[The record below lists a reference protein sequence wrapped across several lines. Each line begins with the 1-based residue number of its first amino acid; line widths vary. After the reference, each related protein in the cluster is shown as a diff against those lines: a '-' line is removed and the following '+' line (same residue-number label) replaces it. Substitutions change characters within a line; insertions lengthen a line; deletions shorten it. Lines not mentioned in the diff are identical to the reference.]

1 MLVLKLARAPDPIL
15 GKSSV
20 QFVCRSTP
28 VLAYL
33 AMEAVMFVGGESA
46 FSGWRYRMSIALT
59 GECETVAVCAQEIV

>member
-1 MLVLKLARAPDPIL
+1 MLVLKHARAPDPML

-33 AMEAVMFVGGESA
+33 AMEAVMFVGGERP
-46 FSGWRYRMSIALT
+46 FSGWRYRMSIALP
-59 GECETVAVCAQEIV
+59 GECETVTVCV